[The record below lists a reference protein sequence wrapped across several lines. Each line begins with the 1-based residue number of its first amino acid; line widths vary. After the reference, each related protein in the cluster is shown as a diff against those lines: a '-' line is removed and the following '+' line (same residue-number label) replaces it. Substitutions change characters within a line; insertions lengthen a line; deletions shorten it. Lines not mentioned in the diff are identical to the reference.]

1 MSLGN
6 AEKTQK
12 AIEAPKG
19 LEGGSVGVIQAL
31 HGQKTWEAVQ
41 AISSSFNNEKYLGF
55 LIGAEPHDS
64 GCKVK
69 KFQGE
74 SNVM

>member
-1 MSLGN
+1 
-6 AEKTQK
+6 
-12 AIEAPKG
+12 

-55 LIGAEPHDS
+55 ILELNPMIRDA
-64 GCKVK
+64 K
-69 KFQGE
+69 
-74 SNVM
+74 

>member
-12 AIEAPKG
+12 AIEAARG

-55 LIGAEPHDS
+55 ILELNPMIRDA
-64 GCKVK
+64 K
-69 KFQGE
+69 
-74 SNVM
+74 